1 MLEYLQRVFT
11 RDLTAIRTELRA
23 YSAEDVIWSCPP
35 AITNSAGTLA
45 LHLTGNLQHFIGAQL
60 GGSGYVRNRA
70 AEFADRDVPLS
81 ELEARVDRT
90 IEVVRK
96 TLGEMSAQQLSM
108 PYPLEFNGRQ
118 LPTGMFL
125 LHLATH
131 LAYHLGQID
140 YHRRTMT
147 GDDRGVGVQS
157 IPDLLDG

>member
-1 MLEYLQRVFT
+1 MANSTPNDGSQVRQSGIT
-11 RDLTAIRTELRA
+11 ITAVRIRHFRCLRA
-23 YSAEDVIWSCPP
+23 VDVFLSPLTVLIGE
-35 AITNSAGTLA
+35 NNAGKTSILDA
-45 LHLTGNLQHFIGAQL
+45 LHAAI
-60 GGSGYVRNRA
+60 GSGQRQ
-70 AEFADRDVPLS
+70 LS
-81 ELEARVDRT
+81 EDDVFLDAGETKPPRDRT

-125 LHLATH
+125 LHLATL